1 MRTTQRVEE
10 GLVFLGF
17 VCGVA
22 LWPRSP
28 QAALTLASFLPHGL
42 FAWQQLARGARRGWW
57 WPLAALLPALW
68 LMPSLWGMLL
78 AGSLYLIPPGLRLG
92 RLTAWR
98 PRPATPNQ
106 LRDLLLALIVY
117 PAPLAALPLGVYV
130 WSAGGGHHLA
140 WPWVWQGWAALASA
154 LFLCVPL
161 AWPSPHAASWT
172 VRLEQGLILALVAL
186 EAGLLQ
192 SSEIN
197 LNIPNQLLFFPFILW
212 AACRTGLGG
221 AALTAGAV
229 AVSLSLASA
238 GSGAASHAI
247 IGHVSTDL
255 LLALALNVSGLL
267 VAILMD
273 GHRADEAALKTFRA
287 RIDSLV
293 NNSPTMM
300 SLKDMDGRYLLV
312 NAAYARRVGVSP
324 GDLTGKRPEDV
335 FDLDDARQICE
346 QDQQVLNLLAPR
358 QFEEH
363 FVLNGVETYLLA
375 SKFPL
380 FDADGRPAGVGSVDT
395 DITQSKREQRA
406 KREAEERYLALVE
419 QSLVGIYIMQDE
431 RLVYANPKLAE
442 IMGHAPE
449 DMVGMTMAQ
458 LLVPGEAVRLRQQLL
473 RRFRENIAVMHYSTR
488 GLRKDGVV
496 VDMEVHSRLFELDG
510 RKAVIGVVMDISDRL
525 LADTNLRLAA
535 KVFENSAEG
544 ILILDANARIIAV
557 NDAFTRITGYAE
569 KEALGKP
576 SRIFGLG
583 EQEREAMREALA
595 GSGHWQGEMQDRRKN
610 GEWYPAELSISALR
624 DEDDELCNYVAV
636 FSDIT
641 QRKEAE
647 ARLQFLANHDPLTR
661 LPNRSSLTAQLDE
674 ALARMASQGGQLAV
688 MFIDLDRF
696 KLINDSFGH
705 QAGDLLLCEI
715 ALRLARVV
723 GERGMLARLGG
734 DEFTLLMSGFD
745 SHTELGDVAAD
756 ILTELGRPL
765 SLEAHEVFITGS
777 IGISVFPHDGEDA
790 QTLLKNA
797 DVAMYRAKDSGKNT
811 YQFFDAG
818 MNTQTFERLLLE
830 NGLRMALE
838 RGEFELHYQP
848 QLAAD
853 SRALQGA
860 EVLLRWRHPQLGLVP
875 PVRFIALAEETGLIK
890 PIGDWV
896 LAEACRQLAAW
907 DRQGLAVPRL
917 AVNLSPRQFGQP
929 SLPAKVAG
937 ALQAAGLPASR
948 LELEI
953 TESMLMQN
961 PDEAVQLLAQLKA
974 LGVWLSIDDFGTGY
988 SSLSYLK
995 RFPLDTLKI
1004 DQSFVDGLPD
1014 DGDNAAIA
1022 EAILAMAKKLKFHVV
1037 AEGVENEAQ
1046 AAFLQGKGCHTLQGY
1061 HFSRPLPA
1069 AEFAAL
1075 VAGWRQQAQAAGIPA

>member
-1 MRTTQRVEE
+1 M
-10 GLVFLGF
+10 
-17 VCGVA
+17 
-22 LWPRSP
+22 
-28 QAALTLASFLPHGL
+28 
-42 FAWQQLARGARRGWW
+42 
-57 WPLAALLPALW
+57 
-68 LMPSLWGMLL
+68 
-78 AGSLYLIPPGLRLG
+78 
-92 RLTAWR
+92 
-98 PRPATPNQ
+98 
-106 LRDLLLALIVY
+106 
-117 PAPLAALPLGVYV
+117 
-130 WSAGGGHHLA
+130 
-140 WPWVWQGWAALASA
+140 
-154 LFLCVPL
+154 
-161 AWPSPHAASWT
+161 
-172 VRLEQGLILALVAL
+172 
-186 EAGLLQ
+186 
-192 SSEIN
+192 
-197 LNIPNQLLFFPFILW
+197 
-212 AACRTGLGG
+212 
-221 AALTAGAV
+221 
-229 AVSLSLASA
+229 
-238 GSGAASHAI
+238 
-247 IGHVSTDL
+247 
-255 LLALALNVSGLL
+255 
-267 VAILMD
+267 
-273 GHRADEAALKTFRA
+273 
-287 RIDSLV
+287 V

-312 NAAYARRVGVSP
+312 NAAYAKRVGVSVRELI
-324 GDLTGKRPEDV
+324 GRRPEDV
-335 FDLDDARQICE
+335 FDEDDARQIRE
-346 QDQQVLNLLAPR
+346 QDQQVLSLLTPR

-363 FVLNGVETYLLA
+363 FSLNGVETYLLA

-380 FDADGRPAGVGSVDT
+380 FDAEGRPAGVGSVDADVT
-395 DITQSKREQRA
+395 LNKREQKA

-431 RLVYANPKLAE
+431 KLAYVNPKLAE
-442 IMGHAPE
+442 IMDYQPGE
-449 DMVGMTMAQ
+449 MVGMTMPQ

-473 RRFRENIAVMHYSTR
+473 RRFRENISVMHYATR

-496 VDMEVHSRLFELDG
+496 VDLEVHSRLFELEG
-510 RKAVIGVVMDISDRL
+510 RKAVIGVVMDISERL
-525 LADTNLRLAA
+525 LADNNLRLAA

-544 ILILDANARIIAV
+544 ILILDAAARIIAV
-557 NDAFTRITGYAE
+557 NDAFTRITGYVE
-569 KEALGKP
+569 EEALGKA
-576 SRIFGLG
+576 SRIFKQG
-583 EQEREAMREALA
+583 ERERESMLEALA
-595 GSGHWQGEMQDRRKN
+595 GSGYWHGEMRDRRKS

-624 DEDDELCNYVAV
+624 DENDELCNYVAV

-674 ALARMASQGGQLAV
+674 ALLRMGSQGGQLAV

-705 QAGDLLLCEI
+705 QAGDQLLCEI

-745 SHTELGDVAAD
+745 NHTQLAEVASDILAELG
-756 ILTELGRPL
+756 LPL
-765 SLEAHEVFITGS
+765 SLESHEVFITGS
-777 IGISVFPHDGEDA
+777 IGISVFPHDGRDA

-797 DVAMYRAKDSGKNT
+797 DVAMYRAKEAGKNT
-811 YQFFDAG
+811 YQFFDPG

-838 RGEFELHYQP
+838 RGEFELHFQP
-848 QLAAD
+848 QLSAD
-853 SRALQGA
+853 TRRLHGA

-907 DRQGLAVPRL
+907 DREGLAVPRL

-929 SLPAKVAG
+929 TLLDKVAD
-937 ALQAAGLPASR
+937 ALREAGLAAER

-953 TESMLMQN
+953 TESMIMQN
-961 PDEAVQLLAQLKA
+961 PNEVVGLLSKLKS

-988 SSLSYLK
+988 SSLSHLK

-1004 DQSFVDGLPD
+1004 DQSFVEGLPD

-1046 AAFLQGKGCHTLQGY
+1046 AAFLQSKGCHTLQGY

-1069 AEFAAL
+1069 ADFAAL
-1075 VAGWRQQAQAAGIPA
+1075 VSGWQREAAPV